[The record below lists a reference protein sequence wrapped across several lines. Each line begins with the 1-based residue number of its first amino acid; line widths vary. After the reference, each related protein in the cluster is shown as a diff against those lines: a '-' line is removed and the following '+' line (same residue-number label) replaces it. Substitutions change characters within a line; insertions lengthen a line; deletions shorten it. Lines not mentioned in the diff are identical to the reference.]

1 MKVLL
6 LLQSQEAWYLNI
18 HQVECSGYCYSELT
32 CARRLPAMSG
42 SNCWVL
48 IWGRVGEEFLWVN
61 PGDLLSGG
69 GLRIVDPWTT
79 QVWTAWVHLHG
90 GFFNSR
96 KKSMWFANGLIH
108 RCGTLDMSY
117 MWIFSGTGSGP
128 LSPLALLN
136 GQLYF
141 TLLITKPLS
150 ASLSFMDKLK
160 WVNRWMTHK

>member
-32 CARRLPAMSG
+32 CARRLPAMSVTVECWFGEG
-42 SNCWVL
+42 SVRSSCGSTQE
-48 IWGRVGEEFLWVN
+48 IFLVV
-61 PGDLLSGG
+61 G